1 MRYTI
6 KSYFRKRCT
15 PPERSFCLHTALIP
29 LAIHQ
34 GLQRKIAL
42 SAGKNSRHSVH
53 PAYEIASEKLLEN
66 R

>member
-1 MRYTI
+1 ML
-6 KSYFRKRCT
+6 CT
-15 PPERSFCLHTALIP
+15 PSDRSFCLHTASIS

-53 PAYEIASEKLLEN
+53 PAYEIASEKLLKN